1 MRTESARGGAT
12 ARYEIVAVGLRAL
25 PRCEKAKGCNPPR
38 PQPAVTR
45 YRASLPQIRLGAPSF
60 PCRRPNGSSPARE
73 PRECART
80 ESRSHPVPISLS
92 PRPPARHRHR
102 HRHRLRPAQRCGAAG
117 AARPGSSARAAAG
130 TRGPA
135 PLRYNSSL
143 AAPPA
148 PPPTPSPA
156 LALPPP
162 RLSGPVGKGEA
173 FFHLFH
179 VVITVAPLLF
189 ASRSPKEP
197 RVPAAP
203 SGAPRRARSPFA
215 SPSAEDHFNK

>member
-25 PRCEKAKGCNPPR
+25 PRWEKAKGCNPPR

-45 YRASLPQIRLGAPSF
+45 YGASLPQIRLGAPPF

-143 AAPPA
+143 AAPPRTPSDPVPGA
-148 PPPTPSPA
+148 RVAPSPA
-156 LALPPP
+156 VRTRGEGRGVLPFVS
-162 RLSGPVGKGEA
+162 RCYYGCT
-173 FFHLFH
+173 
-179 VVITVAPLLF
+179 VVICESLLKRAARPRGPQRSSAP
-189 ASRSPKEP
+189 
-197 RVPAAP
+197 
-203 SGAPRRARSPFA
+203 GPF
-215 SPSAEDHFNK
+215 SICISVG